1 VPPPRAA
8 HPLLA
13 ARSLRV
19 DVGGVP
25 AIDGLTV
32 ETTGERVLVLGAARA
47 LFEAAA
53 GLRATAR
60 GSLRID
66 GAAAIEACRAGLA
79 AGAPLDPPMP
89 PGWTIAQ
96 YVAWS
101 ARLAGR
107 GRAEARAMAS
117 EAIDRLQ
124 LAAVASHTLRGAP
137 KAVRR
142 GTVVAA
148 ALATGAPALL
158 LDDPLSGLPDDT
170 ARAFARVLDR
180 ALADRRAVVFA
191 GRVPLDSPLA
201 LGADEAIVVD
211 GARVAGRGAPAEIAA
226 AERSYALRVM
236 GDVDAFVRAVRA
248 RGGRAEPTADAPPPV
263 HVRVEL
269 GSPEG
274 PPRGAD
280 AGALPLTPRDLFGL
294 AAEAGAVVLEL
305 RPLARALA

>member
-1 VPPPRAA
+1 M

-13 ARSLRV
+13 ASSLRI

-32 ETTGERVLVLGAARA
+32 DTTGERVLVLGAARA

-53 GLRATAR
+53 GLRRTAR

-66 GAAAIEACRAGLA
+66 GAEAIEACRACLA
-79 AGAPLDPPMP
+79 TGAPLDPPMP
-89 PGWTIAQ
+89 PGWTVAQ
-96 YVAWS
+96 YVTWS

-117 EAIDRLQ
+117 EALERMQ
-124 LAAVASHTLRGAP
+124 LASVAGHRLRGAA

-148 ALATGAPALL
+148 ALATGAPGLL
-158 LDDPLSGLPDDT
+158 VDDPLAGLPDDA
-170 ARAFARVLDR
+170 ARAFGRVLDR
-180 ALADRRAVVFA
+180 ALAGRRAVVFA
-191 GRVPLDSPLA
+191 GRVPLESPLA
-201 LGADEAIVVD
+201 LGSDEAIVVD
-211 GARVAGRGAPAEIAA
+211 GARVLARGAPAEIAA
-226 AERSYALRVM
+226 AERAYALRVL

-248 RGGRAEPTADAPPPV
+248 RGGRAEPTAGAPPPV

-269 GSPEG
+269 ES
-274 PPRGAD
+274 GAS
-280 AGALPLTPRDLFGL
+280 APPLTARDLLGL

-305 RPLARALA
+305 RPLARSFA

>member
-1 VPPPRAA
+1 V

-13 ARSLRV
+13 ASSLRV
-19 DVGGVP
+19 DVAGVP

-32 ETTGERVLVLGAARA
+32 ETTGDRVLVLGAARA

-53 GLRATAR
+53 GLRGTAR

-66 GAAAIEACRAGLA
+66 GAPAVEACRSGLA
-79 AGAPLDPPMP
+79 TGAPLDPPMP
-89 PGWTIAQ
+89 PGWTVAQ
-96 YVAWS
+96 YVTWS

-107 GRAEARAMAS
+107 GRAEARAMAAD
-117 EAIDRLQ
+117 AIARMQ
-124 LAAVASHTLRGAP
+124 LAAVAGHRLRGAAR
-137 KAVRR
+137 AVRR
-142 GTVVAA
+142 GTAVAA

-158 LDDPLSGLPDDT
+158 VDDPLSGLPDDT

-191 GRVPLDSPLA
+191 GRLPLESPLA

-211 GARVAGRGAPAEIAA
+211 GSRVVARGAPAEIAA
-226 AERSYALRVM
+226 AERSYALRVL

-248 RGGRAEPTADAPPPV
+248 RGGRAEPTEGAPPPV

-269 GSPEG
+269 E
-274 PPRGAD
+274 
-280 AGALPLTPRDLFGL
+280 ALAPRDLLGL

-305 RPLARALA
+305 RPLARSFA